1 MAGNPNKK
9 DSIGDLGQA
18 IYVAKPR
25 RSKTPADHTD
35 DGDAVVDQAYAI
47 YDAKIRHL
55 VEPERH
61 GEYLTLDVIT
71 GEYEIDTD
79 DMAANSRMLERHSP
93 DTLVTL
99 RIGYKALGT
108 FGMRARPV
116 SDDETG
122 VANRGTSK
130 ALVPV
135 PGQEDSVVSQAI
147 AIYDAN
153 IRHLVEPEHH
163 GEYITLDV
171 KTGEYEF
178 DADGLA
184 ANFRMLERHS
194 PETLVSLRIGYPAFG
209 TFVGWRGVFP

>member
-1 MAGNPNKK
+1 MAGNPNRDNPGITKRQ
-9 DSIGDLGQA
+9 G
-18 IYVAKPR
+18 
-25 RSKTPADHTD
+25 SKTPFDHAEES
-35 DGDAVVDQAYAI
+35 DAIVDRAYAV

-55 VEPERH
+55 VELEHH
-61 GEYLTLDVIT
+61 GEYITLDAET
-71 GEYEIDTD
+71 GAYEVDAD
-79 DMAANSRMLERHSP
+79 PLAANFRMLERHSP
-93 DTLVTL
+93 ETLVSL
-99 RIGYKALGT
+99 RIGYPVFGT
-108 FGMRARPV
+108 FGKRVRPV

-171 KTGEYEF
+171 ETGEYEF